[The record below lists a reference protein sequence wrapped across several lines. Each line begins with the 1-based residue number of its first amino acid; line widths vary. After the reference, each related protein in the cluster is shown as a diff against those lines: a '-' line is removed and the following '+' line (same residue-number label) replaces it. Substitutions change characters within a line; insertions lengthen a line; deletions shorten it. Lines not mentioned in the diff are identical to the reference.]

1 MSRCDYK
8 ISSIEPIG
16 FYRAMVTYE
25 VFEGDITT
33 ENEWRIKSNGDG
45 SEEVGVT
52 RYRRSS
58 KIAGAFKINLP
69 EDDAAMRR
77 ELNTIL
83 QTYVTGSR
91 TAIAEQANS

>member
-1 MSRCDYK
+1 MSKCDYK

-33 ENEWRIKSNGDG
+33 ETERAVNDDGTSSNQN
-45 SEEVGVT
+45 VT
-52 RYRRSS
+52 RYRRTS

-83 QTYVTGSR
+83 QTYVTNSR
-91 TAIAEQANS
+91 TAIAEQVNA